1 MQESSRML
9 DRLARGATQAS
20 ITSSAVNTLT
30 PMEGAG
36 FYNRHSDLQAAG
48 MPLAFPLLE
57 AAARTV
63 PVDPIEPIV
72 VVDYGAS
79 QGRNSLRPMRLAIE
93 TLRRRIGPERAI
105 EVAHVDLPTNDFTSL
120 FQTLSTDPDSYL
132 AQATNVFA
140 SAVGR
145 SYYEPIAPAG
155 RVLLGWNAWTL
166 HWMSRASAQPHDHAM
181 AIFSAS
187 PAVRAAVRR
196 QQAQDWRRFLKA
208 RASELRD
215 GGRIVCLMMG
225 RTEAIE
231 GGEWVVGEFWR
242 AVVSM
247 GDDGLLSPDEQ
258 ARITFPSAGRSVDD
272 LRAPFGEGTFEGL
285 ALEHCSVVQAPDP
298 FFDDYESS
306 GDALAFAKA
315 WSGMVRGVGGPLLA
329 AALEPGRDA
338 ALVAGEL
345 FRRFEA
351 RLAAAPQRHLH
362 FAARTVLRKG

>member
-1 MQESSRML
+1 
-9 DRLARGATQAS
+9 
-20 ITSSAVNTLT
+20 
-30 PMEGAG
+30 
-36 FYNRHSDLQAAG
+36 
-48 MPLAFPLLE
+48 LLE
-57 AAARTV
+57 AAARAV
-63 PVDPIEPIV
+63 PVDTAEPIV
-72 VVDYGAS
+72 IVDYGAS
-79 QGRNSLRPMRLAIE
+79 QGRNSLRPLRLAIE
-93 TLRRRIGPERAI
+93 TLRPRLGPERAI
-105 EVAHVDLPTNDFTSL
+105 EVTHVDLPTNDFTSL
-120 FQTLSTDPDSYL
+120 FETLSTDPDSYL
-132 AQATNVFA
+132 AHATNVFA

-166 HWMSRASAQPHDHAM
+166 HWMSCAPAQPDDHAL

-187 PAVRAAVRR
+187 PAIRAAVRR
-196 QQAQDWRRFLKA
+196 QQAQDWRRFLEA

-225 RTEAIE
+225 RTEALE

-247 GDDGLLSPDEQ
+247 GDDGLLSPAER

-272 LRAPFGEGTFEGL
+272 LRAPFGDGTFAGL

-298 FFDDYESS
+298 FFDDYAAS
-306 GDALAFAKA
+306 GDAVAFARA

-329 AALEPGRDA
+329 AALEPGRDTSRIA
-338 ALVAGEL
+338 AEL

-351 RLAAAPQRHLH
+351 RLAAAPQRHVH
-362 FAARTVLRKG
+362 FAARVVLRKG